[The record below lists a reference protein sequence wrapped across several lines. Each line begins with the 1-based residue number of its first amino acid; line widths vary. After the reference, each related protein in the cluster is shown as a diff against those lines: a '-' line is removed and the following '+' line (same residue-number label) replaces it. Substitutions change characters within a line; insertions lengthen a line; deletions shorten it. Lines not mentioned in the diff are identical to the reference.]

1 MATGEMGRAALPW
14 ERLVLTAHGLNPQS
28 SKSYVQ
34 SQNNSIIHYCLP
46 GAQPLPDPTSPSV
59 FLAGIQLPSL
69 DQHLELQNPGRVLHK
84 EQRNVELGYTARLF
98 QPQPV
103 LCSLPVT
110 HSRDKPARPSPL
122 MCFSSSSEP
131 ENFFPSSGYKTPS
144 CQQLTSLF

>member
-34 SQNNSIIHYCLP
+34 SQNNSIIHNCLP

-98 QPQPV
+98 LGEVLAPACPLQPPRHPQPGQTCPPFTSHV
-103 LCSLPVT
+103 L
-110 HSRDKPARPSPL
+110 
-122 MCFSSSSEP
+122 
-131 ENFFPSSGYKTPS
+131 
-144 CQQLTSLF
+144 QLQF